1 MFDRVDISIIIPVYN
16 AENYL
21 YACISSAVHQA
32 VSSVSIEI
40 ICVDD
45 CSTDDSLAI
54 LQSFARKDRRIR
66 VLRLF
71 QNRGTCYARKYA
83 VEQAK
88 GKYLMFLD
96 ADDTLEFAA
105 CETLFQKIEYCNVDI
120 LHFGTNLIPEGILD
134 QVRVQRSAANLL
146 PWGYRLEGKN
156 ILDGCFQYKLFR
168 HTLWNKIF
176 RTSVVKKAFQYLNS
190 DYLVKAEDL
199 YAFFIIAYYAESYL
213 GLTESESKL
222 YNYHL
227 GRGITGR
234 ESTPTL
240 AHLDL
245 YCQNMRSV
253 AALTNFV
260 KRTGPIRFDPYYKE
274 IFLSQLR
281 FDMLMDCLSKY
292 WIYLPEELREDS
304 MPVLLKYWKHTELQK
319 GFAYL
324 GITI

>member
-1 MFDRVDISIIIPVYN
+1 MSRGVDISIIIPVYN
-16 AENYL
+16 AESYL
-21 YACISSAVHQA
+21 SNCIASAVNQVA
-32 VSSVSIEI
+32 SSISIEI

-45 CSTDDSLAI
+45 GSTDSSLTI
-54 LQSFARKDRRIR
+54 IQSFARRDRRVR
-66 VLRLF
+66 VLRLSR
-71 QNRGTCYARKYA
+71 NRGTCYARKYA

-96 ADDTLEFAA
+96 ADDTLESAA
-105 CETLFQKIEYCNVDI
+105 CETLFHKIEYCNVDI

-134 QVRVQRSAANLL
+134 PVRVQRSAANLL

-176 RTSVVKKAFQYLNS
+176 RTSVVQKAFKNLND

-199 YAFFIIAYYAESYL
+199 YAFFTIAYYAESYI
-213 GLTESESKL
+213 GLPEYKL

-234 ESTPTL
+234 ESNPTL

-245 YCQNMRSV
+245 YCQNMCSV
-253 AALTNFV
+253 EALTNFV
-260 KRTGPIRFDPYYKE
+260 KYTGHVRLDPYYKE